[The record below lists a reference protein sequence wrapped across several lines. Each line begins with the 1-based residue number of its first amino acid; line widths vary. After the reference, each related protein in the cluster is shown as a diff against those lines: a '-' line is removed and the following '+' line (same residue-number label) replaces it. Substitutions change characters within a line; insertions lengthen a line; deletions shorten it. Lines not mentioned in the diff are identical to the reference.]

1 MVITSCSHPRST
13 SALTQQSHQVHCHH
27 TGHKLSMLSSANAQE
42 VTMDF
47 PVKTVLQVLEE
58 AKTIGVSQSLMNPAH
73 QDTMA
78 IPQLASLVRFVL
90 VHRCRAATVQ
100 NASSK

>member
-1 MVITSCSHPRST
+1 
-13 SALTQQSHQVHCHH
+13 
-27 TGHKLSMLSSANAQE
+27 MLSSANAQE

-58 AKTIGVSQSLMNPAH
+58 AKTIGVSQSLMNPAQ

-90 VHRCRAATVQ
+90 VHRCRVATVQ